1 MTKFPKPFVA
11 AGAVMLSAF
20 VLASCRAEEQGR
32 PLTYKK
38 GEYMGPTGEKLSEA
52 TLAELRAR
60 AMLQGGGS
68 AGGTGAVQTTGTDV
82 RLDPP
87 KK

>member
-1 MTKFPKPFVA
+1 MTKFSKPFVA
-11 AGAVMLSAF
+11 ASIVALSALL
-20 VLASCRAEEQGR
+20 LASCRAEEQGR

-38 GEYMGPTGEKLSEA
+38 GEYTGPKGEKLSDA
-52 TLAELRAR
+52 TMAELRAR

-68 AGGTGAVQTTGTDV
+68 AGGAGAVQTTGTDV

>member
-1 MTKFPKPFVA
+1 MTRFSNAFIT
-11 AGAVMLSAF
+11 AGAVVLSVF
-20 VLASCRAEEQGR
+20 LLASCRAEEQGR

-38 GEYMGPTGEKLSEA
+38 GEYMGPKSEKLSDA
-52 TLAELRAR
+52 TMAELRAR

-68 AGGTGAVQTTGTDV
+68 AGGAGAVQTTGTDV